1 MSFRRL
7 SAGSRKRAFGRTAV
21 HTADMERDW
30 RAMISHIEETVVVT
44 DAGYRLLSGLPK
56 HLIEVGSA

>member
-1 MSFRRL
+1 
-7 SAGSRKRAFGRTAV
+7 
-21 HTADMERDW
+21 
-30 RAMISHIEETVVVT
+30 MISHIEETVVVT